1 MASARRRSLGSLAS
15 EPGSGSSAHSA
26 DGRGGA
32 GAAAARDTSPDRESG
47 LEELGEHE
55 ALLGGAAAREA
66 LLGSA
71 AARAAETTATAAAA
85 AAAGSA
91 APGAR
96 AQPTN
101 QSTPPARAGAAPAG
115 TASAALVW
123 DGARRRRVAAVFVA
137 ALGIQLGVNVVFGSV
152 ADYSSRFG
160 SGSFLWINVAVYLPF
175 LPVSLLSPRLLFS
188 LERGRGV
195 RASARAGVVAP
206 ELVMALFGASGLLC
220 ALLGPVGRHLPLLLV
235 VVSCIGALS
244 ALQYNAVMSLAMQA
258 ASKGW
263 HEMAVSFGF
272 QASIFVVLAARELL
286 GARLVSLA
294 CAVVL
299 VASSSGVYLFCDAV
313 APGSGVSADIESPD
327 ASTGRPR
334 AQAQAQVQA
343 QPQAQSQA
351 QPPAQT
357 QHTGGGGGGSGNA
370 GGATQR
376 ELLRVVWPHALI
388 LFLTVF
394 GSVLL
399 FPFFSYAPSSAHSA
413 ERRADFSAVLFYV
426 KSVADTLSRP
436 VTVATSCG
444 LRQDGRALL
453 GLAAARIVLGVPLFF
468 AYCFST
474 RLGRSDVLFCLFVA
488 TFSATSGLF
497 ITYAYQLGA
506 ELARKRLPEG
516 DAKRVSGLLNLAF
529 QTGILAALICAVLG
543 HLWLGPGLGR

>member
-1 MASARRRSLGSLAS
+1 
-15 EPGSGSSAHSA
+15 
-26 DGRGGA
+26 
-32 GAAAARDTSPDRESG
+32 
-47 LEELGEHE
+47 
-55 ALLGGAAAREA
+55 
-66 LLGSA
+66 
-71 AARAAETTATAAAA
+71 
-85 AAAGSA
+85 
-91 APGAR
+91 
-96 AQPTN
+96 
-101 QSTPPARAGAAPAG
+101 
-115 TASAALVW
+115 
-123 DGARRRRVAAVFVA
+123 
-137 ALGIQLGVNVVFGSV
+137 VNVVFGNV

-175 LPVSLLSPRLLFS
+175 LPVSLLSPRLRFS

-220 ALLGPVGRHLPLLLV
+220 ALLGPLGRHFALLLAA
-235 VVSCIGALS
+235 VSCIGALS

-258 ASKGW
+258 ASEGW
-263 HEMAVSFGF
+263 HEMTVSFGF

-286 GARLVSLA
+286 GVRFLSLA

-299 VASSSGVYLFCDAV
+299 VASSSGVYLFCDAA

-327 ASTGRPR
+327 ASTGRPH
-334 AQAQAQVQA
+334 AQALAQV
-343 QPQAQSQA
+343 QAQSQA
-351 QPPAQT
+351 QTPALT
-357 QHTGGGGGGSGNA
+357 QHTGGGGGGNA

-376 ELLRVVWPHALI
+376 ELLRVVWPHALT

-399 FPFFSYAPSSAHSA
+399 FPFFSYAPSSAPSA

-444 LRQDGRALL
+444 LRQDGRTLL

-474 RLGRSDVLFCLFVA
+474 RLGRSDALFCLFVA
-488 TFSATSGLF
+488 AFSATSGLF

-506 ELARKRLPEG
+506 ALARKRLPEG
-516 DAKRVSGLLNLAF
+516 DVKRVSGLLNLAF
-529 QTGILAALICAVLG
+529 QTGILAALVCAVLG
-543 HLWLGPGLGR
+543 HLWLGTGSGR